1 MCLIKLCTAASVKG
15 VDNSENCD
23 KIEQSDKKQRN
34 PVKTADIQPEKPPA
48 PEKQT
53 EQEPQVNISSLDIN
67 NFKPL
72 GLWAEVL
79 EEIEKVSPGISGTLK
94 NSRASVY
101 ENVILVSTDNAF
113 FVRLFK
119 TKENAQVLRDTV
131 KAVLG
136 KPYKLLAKYTGETKE
151 ADNTVGDFIK
161 KAEAGGVPVETQN

>member
-1 MCLIKLCTAASVKG
+1 MCLIKLCTVANVKG

-34 PVKTADIQPEKPPA
+34 SVKIASQPEGQPI

-53 EQEPQVNISSLDIN
+53 EQEPQVNIASLDIN

-94 NSRASVY
+94 NSRALVY
-101 ENVILVSTDNAF
+101 ENVILVTSDNAF

-119 TKENAQVLRDTV
+119 AKENAQILRDTV

-136 KPYKLLAKYTGETKE
+136 KPYKVLAKYTGETKE
-151 ADNTVGDFIK
+151 ADNSVGDFIK
-161 KAEAGGVPVETQN
+161 KAEAGGVPVEAQN